1 MAVLSFR
8 CERPAVAVWLGV
20 AIVQLPVDM
29 HMLMACG
36 LRAKLLDQPHL
47 AQDAHEHGVQ
57 LWYV

>member
-1 MAVLSFR
+1 MGLGSLQIGSQQVAVLSYR

-20 AIVQLPVDM
+20 AVVQLPVDM

-47 AQDAHEHGVQ
+47 A
-57 LWYV
+57 